1 MTKLRVA
8 GPENSSSAGYRAA
21 CFHRSRPVLPAG
33 FSFAFA
39 GRGELLMLLPFK
51 AMLPLGHARKSGGP
65 PLFEPSFKVQRENAH
80 NQSSGSTAAP
90 GLEGLNARGPLKVHP
105 KWRLELSA
113 LASPAV
119 AQFVSA
125 FFLRVLAEVPRKQ
138 GKIAAEHPQRTAGA
152 RQVCRSTR

>member
-1 MTKLRVA
+1 VDRYECQPEQGIHKHIVVIANSLIPAMSRWVHCRAAGLLPMTKLRVA

-39 GRGELLMLLPFK
+39 GHGELLMLLPFK

-80 NQSSGSTAAP
+80 NQSSGFAVAP
-90 GLEGLNARGPLKVHP
+90 G
-105 KWRLELSA
+105 S
-113 LASPAV
+113 
-119 AQFVSA
+119 
-125 FFLRVLAEVPRKQ
+125 
-138 GKIAAEHPQRTAGA
+138 
-152 RQVCRSTR
+152 

>member
-1 MTKLRVA
+1 
-8 GPENSSSAGYRAA
+8 
-21 CFHRSRPVLPAG
+21 LPAG

-39 GRGELLMLLPFK
+39 GRGELLMLLLPFK

-65 PLFEPSFKVQRENAH
+65 PLLEPSFKVQRENAH
-80 NQSSGSTAAP
+80 NQSSGFTAAP

-105 KWRLELSA
+105 KWRLESA

-138 GKIAAEHPQRTAGA
+138 GKIAAEHSQWTAGA
-152 RQVCRSTR
+152 RQVYRSTL

>member
-1 MTKLRVA
+1 MT

-33 FSFAFA
+33 LSFAFA
-39 GRGELLMLLPFK
+39 GRGELLMLLLPFK

-80 NQSSGSTAAP
+80 NQSSGITAAP

-105 KWRLELSA
+105 KWRLRESA
-113 LASPAV
+113 QASLAL
-119 AQFVSA
+119 
-125 FFLRVLAEVPRKQ
+125 LRVPAPRRTRPRGALRQRLRSPSARKGVP
-138 GKIAAEHPQRTAGA
+138 AAEAYPAA
-152 RQVCRSTR
+152 RAAA